1 LAGAS
6 EFLDFYDRDTPAV
19 IQGRPSRYPIDQ
31 GSTAVEASI
40 ILSALLLLIVG
51 SIELG
56 RALWTGNTMLLAV
69 QEAGRYA
76 MISNDAPP
84 TSCGAQRQ
92 APSCPAPSNTP
103 LANCAAALAQQVL
116 SSYQVA
122 NIEISVR
129 EDQTSTPATMTVCA
143 RHSFGFAAP
152 GLLPLGPLDL
162 KSQLTVPLVGHR

>member
-1 LAGAS
+1 
-6 EFLDFYDRDTPAV
+6 V
-19 IQGRPSRYPIDQ
+19 IQARPSRYPMDQ
-31 GSTAVEASI
+31 GAAAVEASI

-51 SIELG
+51 SIEFG

-69 QEAGRYA
+69 QEAGRFA
-76 MISNDAPP
+76 MISNDASPNI
-84 TSCGAQRQ
+84 CGAQSP

-122 NIEISVR
+122 NIEISVS
-129 EDQTSTPATMTVCA
+129 EDETSTPATITICA

-152 GLLPLGPLDL
+152 GLLPFGPLNL
-162 KSQLTVPLVGHR
+162 KSQVTVPLVRHR

>member
-1 LAGAS
+1 
-6 EFLDFYDRDTPAV
+6 V
-19 IQGRPSRYPIDQ
+19 IHGRPSRYPMDH
-31 GSTAVEASI
+31 GSAAVESSI

-51 SIELG
+51 SIEFG

-69 QEAGRYA
+69 QEAGRFA

-84 TSCGAQRQ
+84 ISCGAQGQ

-116 SSYQVA
+116 SSYRAA

-143 RHSFGFAAP
+143 SHSFGFAAP
-152 GLLPLGPLDL
+152 GLLPYGPLNL
-162 KSQLTVPLVGHR
+162 KSQVTVPLVGRR